1 MIEVPLRLYSLPTE
15 YMFQTVDRFKEAIQ
29 SLGYKI
35 ERDFYIPH
43 NIYFNYD
50 CANKILNVTIYVYN
64 HDLLNDKRIKE
75 FLLEHLI

>member
-1 MIEVPLRLYSLPTE
+1 MIAVPVRLYSPSTE
-15 YMFQTVDRFKEAIQ
+15 YMFQTVGRVKEAIQ

-43 NIYFNYD
+43 DIYFNYD
-50 CANKILNVTIYVYN
+50 YTNHIINTTIYVYN

-75 FLLEHLI
+75 LLLEHLI